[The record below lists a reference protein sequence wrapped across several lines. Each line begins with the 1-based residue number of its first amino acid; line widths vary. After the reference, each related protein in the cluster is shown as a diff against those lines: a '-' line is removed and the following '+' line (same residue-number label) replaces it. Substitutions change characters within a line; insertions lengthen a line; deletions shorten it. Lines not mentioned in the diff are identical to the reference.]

1 MKLLLE
7 EDRCVNEDERLEQ
20 TVSIIDMFGMNGTT
34 FKIIMVFH
42 QETSLDY
49 STDHQVV
56 HVAQEV
62 QPSLY
67 QGLGQGSL

>member
-1 MKLLLE
+1 
-7 EDRCVNEDERLEQ
+7 
-20 TVSIIDMFGMNGTT
+20 MFGMNGRT

-49 STDHQVV
+49 RTDHQVV

-62 QPSLY
+62 QPSLS
-67 QGLGQGSL
+67 QGLGQGSM

>member
-7 EDRCVNEDERLEQ
+7 EDGCLNEDERLEQ
-20 TVSIIDMFGMNGTT
+20 TVSIIDMFGMNGRT

-49 STDHQVV
+49 RTDHQVV

-62 QPSLY
+62 QPSLS
-67 QGLGQGSL
+67 QGLGQGSM